1 MFAGTLG
8 SQECRNAAICASTE
22 TSGNPAHRG
31 VHLRVAHG
39 NEDAVAL
46 DQFGE
51 PGVQLPGED
60 HLKAVEHGVGNGR
73 VADVARVRS
82 RGWPPMPST
91 ASAPSTR
98 VRDFP
103 SRSADAQSS
112 NVISIDART
121 IHDLR
126 IMVAHRFR
134 TAYDSQL
141 WC

>member
-60 HLKAVEHGVGNGR
+60 HLKAVEHGVGDGR
-73 VADVARVRS
+73 VADVARVAFAWVAAHAVYGVS
-82 RGWPPMPST
+82 SIDP
-91 ASAPSTR
+91 
-98 VRDFP
+98 
-103 SRSADAQSS
+103 RSALP
-112 NVISIDART
+112 V
-121 IHDLR
+121 
-126 IMVAHRFR
+126 
-134 TAYDSQL
+134 SQRRRPKL
-141 WC
+141 QRHLDRRENHP

>member
-60 HLKAVEHGVGNGR
+60 HLKAVEHGVGDGR
-73 VADVARVRS
+73 VADVARVAFA
-82 RGWPPMPST
+82 WV
-91 ASAPSTR
+91 A
-98 VRDFP
+98 
-103 SRSADAQSS
+103 ADAVYGVS
-112 NVISIDART
+112 SIDPRSG
-121 IHDLR
+121 LP
-126 IMVAHRFR
+126 V
-134 TAYDSQL
+134 SQRRRPKL
-141 WC
+141 QRHLDRRENHP